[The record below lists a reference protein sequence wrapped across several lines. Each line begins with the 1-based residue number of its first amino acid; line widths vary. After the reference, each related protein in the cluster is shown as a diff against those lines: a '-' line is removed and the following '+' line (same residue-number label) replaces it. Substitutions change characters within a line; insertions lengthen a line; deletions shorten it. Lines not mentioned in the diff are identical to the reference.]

1 MPAITAAAPT
11 SSQPFKLFAAAE
23 PLKRK
28 NQSSVKG
35 PYINFDEKNR
45 FALYQQLSTCNP
57 YVSTSL
63 NKLGLS
69 LVKGMTFDG
78 TSKRN
83 AKEFEDFSKKTNFLN
98 QIQSLA
104 RMLCRDGTYAALPV
118 SGTKGGN
125 FRLTPLL
132 MPALTILPEGA
143 EPGAKVDEVMSPGQN
158 IEKMRFCINE
168 GEKFQEVYEFSK
180 VIYGAYNEW
189 DSVQEDRKKRK
200 TYGLYGSSL
209 LVPIIPS
216 IQNLLDLDQGFV
228 SYVKRYGQGRYVIN
242 LRALEEAVK
251 QGIITPAQASDAV
264 TAFAEEHKKLS
275 ENEDI
280 IGAGLEVLTP
290 DAKGSL
296 DTSKFKESLE
306 TEIMLGLFQSPLTMG
321 KAAGTTYASSYMV
334 EEDRMLVLEGLQKI
348 VESITNQAINA
359 RLRAIG
365 KPEDSVWVKFDE
377 LSKPVLD
384 FNTLLEMCNTGK
396 ITDDEL
402 RQRAGFQPM
411 MSVGTNN
418 TTQST
423 PKNQEH
429 TKMNTGD
436 ENE

>member
-1 MPAITAAAPT
+1 MSAINAAAHIPQQT
-11 SSQPFKLFAAAE
+11 FKLFAAVE
-23 PLKRK
+23 PLRRN
-28 NQSSVKG
+28 NQSATKG

-45 FALYQQLSTCNP
+45 FTLYQQLSTCNP

-69 LVKGMTFDG
+69 LVKGMKFDG

-98 QIQSLA
+98 QVQSLA
-104 RMLCRDGTYAALPV
+104 RILCRDGTYVALPI
-118 SGTKGGN
+118 SGVKGGN

-132 MPALTILPEGA
+132 MPALTILPEGV
-143 EPGAKVDEVMSPGQN
+143 EPGAKVDEIMSPGEN
-158 IEKMRFCINE
+158 IEKMKFCINE
-168 GEKFQEVYEFSK
+168 GEKFQEVYEFSQ
-180 VIYGAYNEW
+180 VIYGVYNEW

-216 IQNLLDLDQGFV
+216 IQNLLDLDQGYV
-228 SYVKRYGQGRYVIN
+228 NYVKKYGQGRYAIN

-251 QGIITPAQASDAV
+251 QGIITPAQASEAV
-264 TAFAEEHKKLS
+264 QAFAEEHKKLS

-321 KAAGTTYASSYMV
+321 KASGTTYASSYMV

-365 KPEDSVWVKFDE
+365 KPEDSVWVAFDE

-396 ITDDEL
+396 ITDEEL
-402 RQRAGFQPM
+402 RQRAGFSTEKPA
-411 MSVGTNN
+411 GTI
-418 TTQST
+418 
-423 PKNQEH
+423 KE
-429 TKMNTGD
+429 
-436 ENE
+436 

>member
-1 MPAITAAAPT
+1 MPAITAAVPT

-23 PLKRK
+23 PLSRK
-28 NQSSVKG
+28 NKSAIKG

-45 FALYQQLSTCNP
+45 FTLYQQLSTCNP

-69 LVKGMTFDG
+69 LVKGMAFDG

-83 AKEFEDFSKKTNFLN
+83 SKEFEDFSKKTNFLN
-98 QIQSLA
+98 QVQSLA
-104 RMLCRDGTYAALPV
+104 RILCRDGTYTALPV
-118 SGTKGGN
+118 SGTNGGN
-125 FRLTPLL
+125 FRLAPLL
-132 MPALTILPEGA
+132 MPALTILPEGV

-158 IEKMRFCINE
+158 IEGMRFCLNE
-168 GEKFQEVYEFSK
+168 GDKLQEVYDYSQ
-180 VIYGAYNEW
+180 VVYGVYNEW
-189 DSVQEDRKKRK
+189 DSVQEDLKKRK

-216 IQNLLDLDQGFV
+216 IQNLLDLDQGYV
-228 SYVKRYGQGRYVIN
+228 SYVKKYGRGRYAIN

-251 QGIITPAQASDAV
+251 QGIISPAQASEAV
-264 TAFAEEHKKLS
+264 AAFAEEHKKLS

-296 DTSKFKESLE
+296 DTSTFKASLE

-321 KAAGTTYASSYMV
+321 MSSKSTYASAYLV

-348 VESITNQAINA
+348 TESITNQAINA

-384 FNTLLEMCNTGK
+384 FDTLLEMCNTGK

-402 RQRAGFQPM
+402 RQRAGFPAKA
-411 MSVGTNN
+411 VDT
-418 TTQST
+418 
-423 PKNQEH
+423 E
-429 TKMNTGD
+429 
-436 ENE
+436 

>member
-1 MPAITAAAPT
+1 MPTLNAAVTVPNTPKLYAAVEPLQRKST
-11 SSQPFKLFAAAE
+11 SSE
-23 PLKRK
+23 
-28 NQSSVKG
+28 KG

-45 FALYQQLSTCNP
+45 FTLYQQLSTCNP

-69 LVKGMTFDG
+69 MVKGMTFEG

-83 AKEFEDFSKKTNFLN
+83 AKEFEDWSKKTNFLN
-98 QIQSLA
+98 QVQSLA
-104 RMLCRDGTYAALPV
+104 RILCRDGTYAALPI
-118 SGTKGGN
+118 SGVKGGG

-132 MPALTILPEGA
+132 MPALTILPEGI
-143 EPGAKVDEVMSPGQN
+143 EPGAKVDEVLSPGEN
-158 IEKMRFCINE
+158 IEGMRFCLNE
-168 GEKFQEVYEFSK
+168 GDKLQKVYDYSQ
-180 VIYGAYNEW
+180 VIYGVYNEW

-200 TYGLYGSSL
+200 TFGLYGSSL

-228 SYVKRYGQGRYVIN
+228 SYVKKYGQGRYIIN
-242 LRALEEAVK
+242 LKALEEAVK
-251 QGIITPAQASDAV
+251 QGIITPAQASEAV
-264 TAFAEEHKKLS
+264 KSFAEEHKNLS
-275 ENEDI
+275 ENEDM

-296 DTSKFKESLE
+296 DTTKFKESLE

-321 KAAGTTYASSYMV
+321 KSAGTTYASSYMV

-365 KPEDSVWVKFDE
+365 KPEDSVWVQFDE

-384 FNTLLEMCNTGK
+384 FDTLLEMCNTGK

-402 RQRAGFQPM
+402 RQRAGFHAKA
-411 MSVGTNN
+411 VDT
-418 TTQST
+418 
-423 PKNQEH
+423 E
-429 TKMNTGD
+429 
-436 ENE
+436 